1 MCLPDARAATQDRPY
16 TLESPNLVIGS
27 DGNMIRLLAVIER
40 DLKKFR
46 RNPVVLGMSILM
58 PIIYLLILGNSFQGK
73 LTSLPVAVVN
83 HDTGPFAKRVVENL
97 TAIAA
102 GPQTFRLV
110 IMQDD
115 NKAVEGVRN
124 GRYKAALIIP
134 EDFDTRVTLK
144 GRPEVGLFLDNTDG
158 ISAETIRNLV
168 SAALGPIHDEY
179 VPIREK
185 TTGVLIRDVNLYPK
199 VDYYQ
204 SLVPGVVIMAIF
216 LGTLTTGAFNLV
228 MDRFMGIDES
238 YLLTPLSKSHIVAGL
253 IISGLSITTVIA
265 TLIFVVSVLIT
276 GIPLSRGVHQCVS
289 LFIIIVLTTLCL
301 LSLMFLILG
310 RVGHPRIVGIL
321 SGFLNVILFF
331 PSGAV
336 YPVASFPG
344 WLRSFAKINPEAYA
358 VDALKSVLFKNAG
371 LATISGDIAFLAL
384 FTAIMMTLSII
395 TFKRTL

>member
-1 MCLPDARAATQDRPY
+1 
-16 TLESPNLVIGS
+16 
-27 DGNMIRLLAVIER
+27 MIRLLAVIER

-46 RNPVVLGMSILM
+46 RNPVVLAMSILM

-73 LTSLPVAVVN
+73 LTSLPVAVIS
-83 HDTGPFAKRVVENL
+83 HDTGPFAKRVIENL
-97 TAIAA
+97 RAVEA
-102 GPQTFRLV
+102 GPATFRLV
-110 IMQDD
+110 FLSDD
-115 NKAVEGVRN
+115 NDAVQGVRQ

-134 EDFDTRVTLK
+134 DDFDKRVTLK
-144 GRPEVGLFLDNTDG
+144 GRPDIGLFLDNTDG
-158 ISAETIRNLV
+158 ISSETIRNLV
-168 SAALGPIHDEY
+168 NAALGPIHSEY

-185 TTGVLIRDVNLYPK
+185 TDEVLLRDVNLYPK

-228 MDRFMGIDES
+228 MDRFMGMDES
-238 YLLTPLSKSHIVAGL
+238 YLLTPLSKSHIVSGL
-253 IISGLSITTVIA
+253 IISGLSITTLIA
-265 TLIFVVSVLIT
+265 SLIFIVSIFIT
-276 GIPLSRGVHQCVS
+276 GIPLSRGLHQCLP
-289 LFIIIVLTTLCL
+289 LFVIIVLTTLCL

-331 PSGAV
+331 PSGAI

-344 WLRSFAKINPEAYA
+344 WLKSFAKINPEAYA

-371 LATISGDIAFLAL
+371 FATISGDIIFLAA
-384 FTAIMMTLSII
+384 FTAVMMTLSIA

>member
-1 MCLPDARAATQDRPY
+1 
-16 TLESPNLVIGS
+16 
-27 DGNMIRLLAVIER
+27 MIRLLAVVER

-73 LTSLPVAVVN
+73 LTSLPVAVVS
-83 HDTGPFAKRVVENL
+83 HDTGPFAKRVLENL

-102 GPQTFRLV
+102 GPETFRLIV
-110 IMQDD
+110 LQDEGA
-115 NKAVEGVRN
+115 AVEGVRR
-124 GRYKAALIIP
+124 GLYKAALVIP
-134 EDFDTRVTLK
+134 EDFDTKVTLN

-158 ISAETIRNLV
+158 ISSETIRNLV
-168 SAALGPIHDEY
+168 GAALGPIHDEY

-185 TTGVLIRDVNLYPK
+185 TNEVLLRDVNLYPK

-238 YLLTPLSKSHIVAGL
+238 YLLTPLSKSHIVSGL

-265 TLIFVVSVLIT
+265 TLIFIVSILIT
-276 GIPLSRGVHQCVS
+276 GIPFSRSIHQCIS
-289 LFIIIVLTTLCL
+289 LFVIIVLTTLCL

-331 PSGAV
+331 PSGAI

-371 LATISGDIAFLAL
+371 LATISGDITFLAL
-384 FTAIMMTLSII
+384 FTAVMMTLSII

>member
-1 MCLPDARAATQDRPY
+1 
-16 TLESPNLVIGS
+16 
-27 DGNMIRLLAVIER
+27 MIRLLAVIER

-46 RNPVVLGMSILM
+46 RNPVVIAMSILM

-73 LTSLPVAVVN
+73 LTSLPVAVVS
-83 HDTGPFAKRVVENL
+83 HDSGPFAKRVVENL
-97 TAIAA
+97 RAIAA
-102 GPQTFRLV
+102 GPQTFSLI
-110 IMQDD
+110 IMKDD
-115 NKAVEGVRN
+115 NEAVAGVRH
-124 GRYKAALIIP
+124 GLYKAALVIP
-134 EDFDTRVTLK
+134 EDFDRRMTLS

-158 ISAETIRNLV
+158 ISSETIRSLV
-168 SAALGPIHDEY
+168 NAALGPIHTEY

-185 TTGVLIRDVNLYPK
+185 TDEVLLRDVNLYPK

-238 YLLTPLSKSHIVAGL
+238 YLLTPLSKSHIVSGL

-265 TLIFVVSVLIT
+265 TLIFVVSILIT
-276 GIPLSRGVHQCVS
+276 GIPFSRGIHQCLS
-289 LFIIIVLTTLCL
+289 LFVIMVLTTLCL

-344 WLRSFAKINPEAYA
+344 WLKSFAKINPEAYA

-384 FTAIMMTLSII
+384 FTAVMMTLSILS
-395 TFKRTL
+395 FKRTL